1 MNLLRHAILLCCL
14 FISQLAVGQQKKFT
28 IVAFGD
34 MPYKVPNDYPKFE
47 RVIKTL
53 NKENPN
59 FIVHVG
65 DFKSGSS
72 LCSTEYFEKM
82 HAYFETINPPFI
94 YTPGDNEWTDCNR
107 KAAGEYDPNERL
119 ALLRKIFFGTD
130 KSFVKKKI
138 NLVSQ
143 AKSTGFETFVE
154 NNLWYYQGLQFATI
168 HLVGSNNN
176 YKESGDNQEF
186 IEREKANLAWLDQV
200 FAAAKDK
207 KGLMLFTQA
216 DMFYKDLK
224 PSKGFEKVVNKLSEL
239 TQQYGKQVFLVNGDS
254 HRFITDK
261 PILINNQKATLMNFT
276 RIQVFG
282 DAEMAAI
289 KITYDPKSTSLFQVE
304 QLLID

>member
-1 MNLLRHAILLCCL
+1 MNLLRQSILYACIL
-14 FISQLAVGQQKKFT
+14 ISQLAISQQKKFT

-34 MPYKVPNDYPKFE
+34 MPYRVPNDYPKFE

-53 NKENPN
+53 NKENPD

-82 HAYFETINPPFI
+82 HAYFETIQPPFI

-119 ALLRKIFFGTD
+119 ALLRKMFFGSD
-130 KSFVKKKI
+130 KSFGKKKI
-138 NLVSQ
+138 NLISQ
-143 AKSTGFETFVE
+143 AKSAGFEKFVE
-154 NNLWYYQGLQFATI
+154 NNMWTYGGLEFATI

-176 YKESGDNQEF
+176 FKESGDNQEF
-186 IEREKANLAWLDQV
+186 IEREKANLAWLEQV
-200 FAAAKDK
+200 FAAAQDK
-207 KGLMLFTQA
+207 KGLMFFTQA

-224 PSKGFEKVVNKLSEL
+224 PSKGFEKVVDKITEL
-239 TQQYGKQVFLVNGDS
+239 TQKYGKQVFLVNGDS

-304 QLLID
+304 QMMID

>member
-1 MNLLRHAILLCCL
+1 MNLLRHSIIFSCLL
-14 FISQLAVGQQKKFT
+14 ISQMAVSQQKKFT

-34 MPYKVPNDYPKFE
+34 MPYRVPNDYPKFE

-53 NKENPN
+53 NKENPS

-72 LCSTEYFEKM
+72 QCSNEYFERMKT
-82 HAYFETINPPFI
+82 YFETIEPPFI

-119 ALLRKIFFGTD
+119 ALLRKMFFGSD
-130 KSFVKKKI
+130 KSFGKKKI
-138 NLVSQ
+138 NLLSQ
-143 AKSTGFETFVE
+143 AKSIGFEKYVE
-154 NNLWYYQGLQFATI
+154 NNLWNYGGLQFATI

-176 YKESGDNQEF
+176 FKESGDNQEF
-186 IEREKANLAWLDQV
+186 IEREKANLVWLEQV

-216 DMFYKDLK
+216 DMFYNDRK
-224 PSKGFEKVVNKLSEL
+224 PSKGFEKIVEKITEL
-239 TQQYGKQVFLVNGDS
+239 TQKYGKQVFLVNGDS

-289 KITYDPKSTSLFQVE
+289 KITYYPTSTSLFQVE
-304 QLLID
+304 QMMID